1 MAGGFRGA
9 KFNLVEAFRCS
20 FLFLLSSSFVEV
32 RVWEG
37 KFPKQSVLGDV
48 LNIFHGTFF
57 DRVREGLDISS
68 CYKIPYYKL
77 R

>member
-1 MAGGFRGA
+1 M
-9 KFNLVEAFRCS
+9 EAFRCS
-20 FLFLLSSSFVEV
+20 FLFLLSSSFKEA

-48 LNIFHGTFF
+48 LNFFHGTFF
-57 DRVREGLDISS
+57 DRVREGLDISDVIK
-68 CYKIPYYKL
+68 YEL